1 MESLSIENENI
12 VHFFILAVDKVAK
25 SSDKKSEKFKL
36 TQPIFKLISII
47 FYKYIE
53 EKNYDVGIEYVPG
66 KKEDDDDFIII
77 TKITRSE
84 KN

>member
-25 SSDKKSEKFKL
+25 SSDKTSEKFKL

-47 FYKYIE
+47 FYKYI
-53 EKNYDVGIEYVPG
+53 
-66 KKEDDDDFIII
+66 
-77 TKITRSE
+77 
-84 KN
+84 